1 MTPEYTIL
9 DWDSEV
15 FGFPVAKIIPEKLD
29 TEKLGGILSDLK
41 KSNVSLAY
49 WAFDKGYANSQIAA
63 ESMHGF
69 LTGIKIIYVADLAVI
84 SPAFISPAIHLKKYT
99 GNGTNTDLINMTLQG
114 AISSRFHIDPKI
126 TRKQYEYIHKI
137 WIDNSIKNNTIFVVE
152 EDDRFIG
159 FVSLNEK
166 NKRGNIDFIVVERSL
181 CGRGFG
187 RTLMQNAHRWFIS
200 RGFKTVQAVTQKEN
214 MTACRMYEKFG
225 YQIEKEEYFYHFWL

>member
-1 MTPEYTIL
+1 MIPEYTIL

-29 TEKLGGILSDLK
+29 TKKLGGILSDLK

-49 WAFDKGYANSQIAA
+49 WAFDKGCANSQIAA

-69 LTGIKIIYVADLAVI
+69 LTGIKIIYVADLEVI
-84 SPAFISPAIHLKKYT
+84 SPAFISPTVQLKKYS
-99 GNGTNTDLINMTLQG
+99 GDGTNTEIINLTFQG

-126 TRKQYEYIHKI
+126 TRKQYEDIHKI
-137 WIDNSIKNNTIFVVE
+137 WINNSIKNNMIFVVE
-152 EDDRFIG
+152 KNDSIIG

-166 NKRGNIDFIVVERSL
+166 NKRGNIDFIVVDKSF
-181 CGRGFG
+181 GGKGFG
-187 RTLMQNAHRWFIS
+187 GTLMRNAHRWFIS

-214 MTACRMYEKFG
+214 IAACRMYEKFG